1 MVATIA
7 TAASADYYIHAQASH
22 RPVEEYYLSGE
33 EPDGVWWNP
42 AGLFGESR
50 AGMGDGGTVD
60 SADFHR
66 LYNGF
71 HPATG
76 EKLTRNAGSAKRC
89 PGYDLIFNA
98 DKTVSA
104 LWAVAPPEL
113 RKRGSRRRTT
123 TRSGSRLRTSCSG
136 TARIPGSGTGKGRS
150 GRCPPTSRRRCSATA
165 PRGRTTRISI
175 PTA

>member
-1 MVATIA
+1 MVATVA
-7 TAASADYYIHAQASH
+7 TAASADYYIHSQASH

-42 AGLFGESR
+42 AGLFGDER
-50 AGMGDGGTVD
+50 AGMGDGTTVD

-104 LWAVAPPEL
+104 LWAVAPPDL
-113 RKRGSRRRTT
+113 R
-123 TRSGSRLRTSCSG
+123 
-136 TARIPGSGTGKGRS
+136 ARIEEAHDDKGRS
-150 GRCPPTSRRRCSATA
+150 SRCPPTSPPRCSATA
-165 PRGRTTRISI
+165 RRGRTTRISI